1 LKFFTL
7 PTAKDLGRSA
17 AVLGAIAGV
26 IAMLALPSA
35 ALGADENTRESLLRL
50 EETLGMRFE
59 DGGLSRKELTP
70 AIVVSLDPAF
80 EQSRTW
86 YPTAALATLA
96 RVFGSGGL
104 RACEACMAPRLYVE
118 EGRVEQVSTGVGAAE
133 IVRLDENGRG
143 GAAAARTAVWLD
155 ETPQGVSLR
164 IIELGTS
171 RIVLAENFDPSL
183 AEAARTRGN
192 FTMARE
198 LDRRT
203 RGESLTHTFVDVA
216 MYPGQHLS
224 LDWLEQ
230 WGYTNA
236 NLSGLSISLFDPV
249 LGIGA
254 AYYRVVPNALNITV
268 GGKVLMSLPTAVVR
282 AFAEDV
288 GEIIDPL
295 LTAVFVARM
304 PIARS
309 NYAITLTAS
318 TNGRFGMGFSLMN
331 TTLLPFLP

>member
-1 LKFFTL
+1 MLLARAALLATL
-7 PTAKDLGRSA
+7 LGTFALPATARA
-17 AVLGAIAGV
+17 AV
-26 IAMLALPSA
+26 
-35 ALGADENTRESLLRL
+35 DENTRESL
-50 EETLGMRFE
+50 
-59 DGGLSRKELTP
+59 SRKEVTP

-80 EQSRTW
+80 EASRTW

-96 RVFGSGGL
+96 RVFGAGGL

-118 EGRVEQVSTGVGAAE
+118 EGRVEQVTTGVGAAE

-143 GAAAARTAVWLD
+143 GAAPARVAVWLD

-164 IIELGTS
+164 IIELSTS

-183 AEAARTRGN
+183 AEAARTRRN

-198 LDRRT
+198 LDRRAN
-203 RGESLTHTFVDVA
+203 GDSLTHTFLDMA
-216 MYPGQHLS
+216 FYPGQHFS
-224 LDWLEQ
+224 IDWSEQ
-230 WGYTNA
+230 WGLTNA

-254 AYYRVVPNALNITV
+254 AYYRVVPKALNITV
-268 GGKVLMSLPTAVVR
+268 GAKVLMSLPTAIVR
-282 AFAEDV
+282 SIADDV
-288 GEIIDPL
+288 DIIDPIM
-295 LTAVFVARM
+295 TAAFVARV

-309 NYAITLTAS
+309 DYAITFIAS
-318 TNGRFGMGFSLMN
+318 TNGRFGIGFSLMN